1 MRSEWMG
8 LLVVAVL
15 LVLVTPYLAFHG
27 AIFGHEHGVHLAV
40 VTTPVHHLPQV
51 RRARALSSRRGSR
64 ATRRRL
70 PVRLRTAL
78 QVDALARRA
87 GDREAPRARAA
98 A

>member
-1 MRSEWMG
+1 MQSADCTPCNRLHTRRIEQKTCDEAEIRAEMRSEWMG

-51 RRARALSSRRGSR
+51 RRARALSI
-64 ATRRRL
+64 
-70 PVRLRTAL
+70 
-78 QVDALARRA
+78 A
-87 GDREAPRARAA
+87 GGARA
-98 A
+98 